1 MSRPADVRVTGP
13 LAPHARGFR
22 EVLAAQGYATL
33 SAANQLRVMA
43 HLSRWLGREGLCPDE
58 LTPERAEA
66 FLQARRAAG
75 YTCWLSPR
83 GLSPLL
89 GHLRGQGVV
98 PAPIATVACTPLEEV
113 LAAYRTY
120 LVDEQGLASTTVRR
134 DHDVA
139 RLFLATRCRAHEGE
153 LVLAQLTAAE
163 VAAFVVAECSRRG
176 VGSAKNVVTGLRSLL
191 RFLHVAGRIPG
202 PLASAVP
209 AVAGCRG
216 GALPRALPADQV
228 AGLLA
233 SCDRRRA
240 VGRRDFAIL
249 MLLARLGLRAAE
261 VAAVELGD
269 IDWRAGEVVVRG
281 KGRRQERLPLPAEVG
296 QAIVAYLR
304 RGRPSGTERALFL
317 RVRAPHGRLTDGAVK
332 RVVPAACDRAG
343 LPRVGAHRLRHS
355 LATEMLRAGAPLA
368 EVGQLLRHRSLS
380 TTAIYAKVD
389 RAALRGLAL
398 PWPGGAA

>member
-22 EVLAAQGYATL
+22 EALAAQGYATM

-89 GHLRGQGVV
+89 GHLRGQGVAPV
-98 PAPIATVACTPLEEV
+98 PIATVACTPLEEV

-120 LVDEQGLASTTVRR
+120 LVDERGLASTTVRH

-153 LVLAQLTAAE
+153 LVLAELTAAE

-191 RFLHVAGRIPG
+191 RFLHVEGRIPG

-209 AVAGCRG
+209 A
-216 GALPRALPADQV
+216 
-228 AGLLA
+228 
-233 SCDRRRA
+233 
-240 VGRRDFAIL
+240 
-249 MLLARLGLRAAE
+249 
-261 VAAVELGD
+261 
-269 IDWRAGEVVVRG
+269 VRG
-281 KGRRQERLPLPAEVG
+281 KGRRQERLPLPADVG

-355 LATEMLRAGAPLA
+355 VATEMLRAGAPLA